1 MGCKA
6 EGAAQGFT
14 LLGAL
19 VLLVF
24 AFQMLLG
31 AINAASGGDLNAVI
45 DVLLAILLIL
55 IAILSVDACGYI
67 HWKVAKSGTALA
79 IFGFIAIVVVL
90 RNLSFNIIGWLMNVG
105 TLAGL
110 MILIAGVLLI
120 ARS

>member
-19 VLLVF
+19 VLFVF
-24 AFQMLLG
+24 AIQMLLG
-31 AINAASGGDLNAVI
+31 AINEATGGSLDAVI

-55 IAILSVDACGYI
+55 IAILAVDASGYI
-67 HWKVAKSGTALA
+67 HWKVARSGSALA

-90 RNLSFNIIGWLMNVG
+90 RNVSFDIIGWLMNVG

-120 ARS
+120 TRN

>member
-6 EGAAQGFT
+6 EGAAQGYT
-14 LLGAL
+14 LLGTL
-19 VLLVF
+19 VLLVY
-24 AFQMLLG
+24 AIQMLISS
-31 AINAASGGDLNAVI
+31 INAASGGNLDAVV

-55 IAILSVDACGYI
+55 IAILAVDASGYI

-90 RNLSFNIIGWLMNVG
+90 RDLSFNIIGWLMNVG

-110 MILIAGVLLI
+110 MILIAGILLI

>member
-1 MGCKA
+1 
-6 EGAAQGFT
+6 AQGYT
-14 LLGAL
+14 LLGTL
-19 VLLVF
+19 VLLVY
-24 AFQMLLG
+24 AIQMLISS
-31 AINAASGGDLNAVI
+31 INAASGGNLDAVV

-55 IAILSVDACGYI
+55 IAILAVDASGYI

-90 RNLSFNIIGWLMNVG
+90 RDLSFNIIGWLMNVG

-110 MILIAGVLLI
+110 MILIAGILLI

>member
-19 VLLVF
+19 VLLIF
-24 AFQMLLG
+24 ALQMLIGGLNS
-31 AINAASGGDLNAVI
+31 AIGGSLEGTI
-45 DVLLAILLIL
+45 DVLLAILLI
-55 IAILSVDACGYI
+55 ILSILAVDACGFV
-67 HWKVAKSGTALA
+67 HWKVSKSGVTLA
-79 IFGFIAIVVVL
+79 VVGFVAIIVVL
-90 RNLSFNIIGWLMNVG
+90 RNVSFDILGWLMNVG

-120 ARS
+120 TRS

>member
-19 VLLVF
+19 VLIVYAIQQLI
-24 AFQMLLG
+24 G
-31 AINAASGGDLNAVI
+31 AINGAAGGSLDAVVDL
-45 DVLLAILLIL
+45 LLAILLIL
-55 IAILSVDACGYI
+55 IAVLAVDACGFV
-67 HWKVAKSGTALA
+67 HWKVAKSGVALA
-79 IFGFIAIVVVL
+79 IFGFIAIMIVL
-90 RNLSFNIIGWLMNVG
+90 RNLSFDIIGWLMNVG

-120 ARS
+120 TRK